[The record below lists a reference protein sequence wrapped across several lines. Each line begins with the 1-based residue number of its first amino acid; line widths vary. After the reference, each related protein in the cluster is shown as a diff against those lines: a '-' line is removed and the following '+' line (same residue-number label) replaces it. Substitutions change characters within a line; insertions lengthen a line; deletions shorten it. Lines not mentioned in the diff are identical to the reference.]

1 MVTAD
6 SAKQDFVASLAM
18 QRQRL
23 LHHAG
28 PILDSAQLPAGD
40 PVVVTRLSQTLL
52 TSLELLKLAEE
63 QLVET
68 RRVQATMEASLQR
81 RLAHVGTL
89 FDRAPVPLLLTT
101 SDSTIREVNRAAA
114 SLLGRDSYSLAGEQ
128 LMRMVPREQ
137 QAMFRDQ
144 LGLALE
150 MKEVVAWSF
159 RLDLKRSLP
168 VVVTARLEV
177 IEDPAIGARAIYW
190 NLQTAA

>member
-1 MVTAD
+1 
-6 SAKQDFVASLAM
+6 
-18 QRQRL
+18 
-23 LHHAG
+23 
-28 PILDSAQLPAGD
+28 
-40 PVVVTRLSQTLL
+40 VVVTRLSQTLL